1 MPMIKTF
8 TQHDLMRRL
17 YLETSAEETKEI
29 DKALLCDSQL
39 QRQYQ
44 EMAVLKKELDQVRLE
59 PSDAT
64 VKNILHY
71 AQGLQEHS

>member
-1 MPMIKTF
+1 
-8 TQHDLMRRL
+8 MRRL
-17 YLETSAEETKEI
+17 YLETSPEETTEI

-44 EMAVLKKELDQVRLE
+44 ELTALKKELDGAQLE
-59 PSDAT
+59 PSSET

>member
-1 MPMIKTF
+1 
-8 TQHDLMRRL
+8 MRRL
-17 YLETSAEETKEI
+17 YHETSAEETKEI

-44 EMAVLKKELDQVRLE
+44 EMVALKKELSEAQLE
-59 PSDAT
+59 PSEAT

>member
-1 MPMIKTF
+1 MTKTF

-44 EMAVLKKELDQVRLE
+44 EMVALKSELDGAQLE

-64 VKNILHY
+64 VKNIIHY

>member
-1 MPMIKTF
+1 MTKIF

-17 YLETSAEETKEI
+17 YLETSPEETNAI
-29 DKALLCDSQL
+29 DRALLCDSDL
-39 QRQYQ
+39 QRQYN
-44 EMAVLKKELDQVRLE
+44 ELVNLKKELDNAQLQ
-59 PSDAT
+59 PSDSA